1 MRPRE
6 YDGRDWDGERAD
18 DENPRGDVQRLRRLM
33 DARKRKTEGGDGAE
47 DRHPQDQR

>member
-6 YDGRDWDGERAD
+6 YDGRDWDAELKD

-33 DARKRKTEGGDGAE
+33 DARKRKTERE
-47 DRHPQDQR
+47 DDAPGHPQDQR